1 MKKLLSALLC
11 LLLLAGSTIPASAL
25 EGEDSRAADTLS
37 TLGLIDS
44 TYDLDAP
51 AARVQ
56 AVVLLVRL
64 SGGERAAA
72 ADNWVAGF
80 RDVPAAAADAV
91 NYAAHQGW
99 VSGVTALEF
108 RPNQA
113 VTANAWAAFLLRM
126 LGYSDKEGDFT
137 VGGAAAFAQR
147 IGLFSGACGGTLT
160 QGELYRTAA
169 DALSFFYRDGSATV
183 VQHLV
188 EQGAVSR
195 AAANALGF
203 LNPSLTARQIAD
215 RHSAAVFQL
224 NTYDSQ
230 NEAEEGLIS
239 GEASGFFIRED
250 GLAVTN
256 YHSIDGAACA
266 HAVLTTGEVYPVE
279 RVLYF
284 DADID
289 IAVIRVSGEALK
301 GQDTSAFAFLELA
314 GTGDICAGDTV
325 YTLSCPLGLGLAV
338 SSGIISAT
346 ERDVERYALP
356 CVMSTADISEGSS
369 GGALLN
375 VYGQVIAVTSGAYV
389 YGNSMYLAVP
399 VDPVLTA
406 DLTGEGLTLTEVAEI
421 QADA

>member
-1 MKKLLSALLC
+1 M
-11 LLLLAGSTIPASAL
+11 
-25 EGEDSRAADTLS
+25 
-37 TLGLIDS
+37 
-44 TYDLDAP
+44 
-51 AARVQ
+51 
-56 AVVLLVRL
+56 
-64 SGGERAAA
+64 
-72 ADNWVAGF
+72 
-80 RDVPAAAADAV
+80 
-91 NYAAHQGW
+91 
-99 VSGVTALEF
+99 
-108 RPNQA
+108 
-113 VTANAWAAFLLRM
+113 
-126 LGYSDKEGDFT
+126 
-137 VGGAAAFAQR
+137 
-147 IGLFSGACGGTLT
+147 
-160 QGELYRTAA
+160 
-169 DALSFFYRDGSATV
+169 
-183 VQHLV
+183 
-188 EQGAVSR
+188 
-195 AAANALGF
+195 
-203 LNPSLTARQIAD
+203 
-215 RHSAAVFQL
+215 
-224 NTYDSQ
+224 
-230 NEAEEGLIS
+230 
-239 GEASGFFIRED
+239 
-250 GLAVTN
+250 
-256 YHSIDGAACA
+256 
-266 HAVLTTGEVYPVE
+266 E

-389 YGNSMYLAVP
+389 YGDSMYLAVP